1 MHALCICVK
10 CTRAHSCR
18 IQSFSPQIRA
28 DSDTV
33 VKKFGDSQ
41 QQYPDYCQWSECGV
55 YTSCKKKTLMPLT
68 GPYILRPESNCEP
81 LGHCI

>member
-10 CTRAHSCR
+10 CTHSAQSCR

-33 VKKFGDSQ
+33 MKKFGDSQ
-41 QQYPDYCQWSECGV
+41 QQCVD
-55 YTSCKKKTLMPLT
+55 TSCKKKTLMPLT
-68 GPYILRPESNCEP
+68 GPYILRPKSNC
-81 LGHCI
+81 